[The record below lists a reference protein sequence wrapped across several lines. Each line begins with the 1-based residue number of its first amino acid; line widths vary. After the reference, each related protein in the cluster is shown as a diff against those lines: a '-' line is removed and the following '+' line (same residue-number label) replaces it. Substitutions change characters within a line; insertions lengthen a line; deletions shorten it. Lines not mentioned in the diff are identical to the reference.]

1 MATINHKTY
10 NEATETFKDFNVY
23 DGKETLIFKVDGS
36 EGNVGIGTADPQTIL
51 NDFSTSARGLA
62 ISNSYPLLGFSD
74 TDGGKFFVGT
84 QANIGYIW
92 NNGTSD
98 IIVATNAAE
107 RMRITSTGNVGI
119 GTNSPSYKLDITAIG
134 YGIQH
139 YADASNSLRSY
150 VGSTYQVLE
159 ATTPS
164 GVSQFG
170 YVSNNFYVEAGGS
183 ERMRITSAGNVGIGT
198 SSPSN
203 RVQSRRDAT
212 TDSSN
217 SQFVA
222 ETRTGTVGQYAIY
235 ASRFDDGT
243 GAGFTPI
250 VFGAVQTAAAGRTG
264 DFVVAVS
271 NTDNVN
277 LSTHERL
284 RITSAG
290 NVGIGTS
297 TPASKLHIYDGDA
310 FLGLDWASANYEA
323 TPRQFRIASNGN
335 NSGYITQAAYN
346 SSATAATTFF
356 RSYVNAASSGA
367 LVFESGAGNFNTNS
381 GIPTSYTE
389 SMRITSAGNVLLG
402 SQQVLGVN
410 TEDGSDNGYIAL
422 AGAGGDGVARG
433 GHIYLSG
440 NERTV
445 DAGSIVLAGG
455 TTSTGT
461 GATAAIVFR
470 TNGSERMR
478 VLAAG
483 GLTFNGD
490 TAAANALDDYEEGTW
505 TPVLVGAAVSGTYE
519 LGDTYAVYT
528 KIGRQ
533 VTASMQI
540 QLASSITG
548 GGSGYA
554 AIYGLPFV
562 KIANAQF
569 QGVCS
574 FEGVAYSADIVTT
587 EFTSPTGAV
596 STIYFRQSAS
606 NSSGSD
612 LLISAFSA
620 DDVIKITLTYFV

>member
-23 DGKETLIFKVDGS
+23 DGKETLIFKVDGADQTVYAS
-36 EGNVGIGTADPQTIL
+36 NIIGSGIIKTSDNGPLSGSLKTLSDGLGNDSALALSTTRVGIGTTSDYSFNDDAKLAVANTSGNSTIVIVSSTTSLGYLAFAD
-51 NDFSTSARGLA
+51 
-62 ISNSYPLLGFSD
+62 
-74 TDGGKFFVGT
+74 
-84 QANIGYIW
+84 
-92 NNGTSD
+92 GTSGTD
-98 IIVATNAAE
+98 RYTGSINYNHSTDAMTLHTNAGNE
-107 RMRITSTGNVGI
+107 RMI
-119 GTNSPSYKLDITAIG
+119 
-134 YGIQH
+134 
-139 YADASNSLRSY
+139 
-150 VGSTYQVLE
+150 
-159 ATTPS
+159 
-164 GVSQFG
+164 
-170 YVSNNFYVEAGGS
+170 
-183 ERMRITSAGNVGIGT
+183 ITSAGLVGIGT
-198 SSPSN
+198 SSPNTNLQINQSN
-203 RVQSRRDAT
+203 AT
-212 TDSSN
+212 ATLRIKGGLNEITSIGQINSQLDFASNDSSV
-217 SQFVA
+217 F
-222 ETRTGTVGQYAIY
+222 ET
-235 ASRFDDGT
+235 DG
-243 GAGFTPI
+243 
-250 VFGAVQTAAAGRTG
+250 VAGRIALVNESPNG
-264 DFVVAVS
+264 A
-271 NTDNVN
+271 NVG
-277 LSTHERL
+277 LSFYTYTQPTFSEKL
-284 RITSAG
+284 RISCTG